1 MSHLLGLV
9 RHLPSEEIGNSC
21 HWCYPWCM
29 TATMNI
35 SLPDSMKAFVDQ
47 RVKTRGY
54 GSHSEYLR
62 DLVRR
67 DELEAAKDKLRAL
80 VAEGLVSPPGGAW
93 GDFKSSL
100 VNRAEEHRAAQR
112 QRQK

>member
-1 MSHLLGLV
+1 M
-9 RHLPSEEIGNSC
+9 IGNLC
-21 HWCYPWCM
+21 HCSYSKRM

-47 RVKTRGY
+47 RVKARGY

-80 VAEGLVSPPGGAW
+80 VADGLASPAGRAW
-93 GDFKSSL
+93 GDFKASL
-100 VNRAEEHRAAQR
+100 VTRAEEHRAAHHER
-112 QRQK
+112 

>member
-1 MSHLLGLV
+1 ML
-9 RHLPSEEIGNSC
+9 GNSC
-21 HWCYPWCM
+21 HCRYSRYM

-47 RVKTRGY
+47 RVKARGY

-67 DELEAAKDKLRAL
+67 DELDAAKDKLRAL
-80 VAEGLVSPPGGAW
+80 VAEGLASPPGRAW
-93 GDFKSSL
+93 GDLKVSL
-100 VNRAEEHRAAQR
+100 VSRAEEHRVAHR
-112 QRQK
+112 QREK